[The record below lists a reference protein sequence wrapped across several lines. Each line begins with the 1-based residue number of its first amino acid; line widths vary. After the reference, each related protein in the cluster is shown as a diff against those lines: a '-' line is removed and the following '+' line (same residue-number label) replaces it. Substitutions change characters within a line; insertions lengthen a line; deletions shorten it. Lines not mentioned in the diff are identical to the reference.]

1 MQKCSRACSLWR
13 PLTSGLFPQVSKR
26 LGNDFH
32 KRNIASLS
40 ALSETHQ
47 MLQKTCRD
55 FAEGELKPHAAR
67 FDKEHLYPGEQIKK
81 MGELGLMAIAT
92 PEDLGGSGLDY
103 LAYSIAL
110 EEISRGCASAGV
122 IMSVNNSLYLGPILG
137 WGTDSQKQEYVAP
150 FTNGSKI
157 GCFALSEPGN
167 GSDAGAA
174 STTAKLENDKWKVNG
189 TKCWITNGF
198 ESEASVVFATTD
210 KSLKHKGI
218 SAFIIPKPY
227 KGLELGKK
235 EDKLGIRASSTC
247 SLIYEDCYIPKE
259 NILGA
264 PGSGF
269 KIAMMTLDAG
279 RIGIASQALGIAQ
292 ASLDVA
298 IEYASKRIAFGKPIM
313 KLQMIQQKLAD
324 MSLQLES
331 ARLLTWRA
339 AWLKDNK
346 KPYTKE
352 AAMAKLAASE
362 AATFASHQC
371 IQVLGGMGYVSD
383 MPAERHYRDARITEI
398 YEGTS
403 EIQKLVIA
411 GQLIKEY
418 GL

>member
-1 MQKCSRACSLWR
+1 MIRILLKSIANRR
-13 PLTSGLFPQVSKR
+13 VFPKR
-26 LGNDFH
+26 S
-32 KRNIASLS
+32 IASLS
-40 ALSETHQ
+40 ALPDTYQ
-47 MLQKTCRD
+47 MLFKTCRD
-55 FAEGELKPHAAR
+55 FAEQELKPNAAKYDR
-67 FDKEHLYPGEQIKK
+67 EHLYPEEAINK

-92 PEDLGGSGLDY
+92 PEELGGSGLDY
-103 LAYSIAL
+103 LAYAIAL

-122 IMSVNNSLYLGPILG
+122 IMSVNNSLYLGPLLYC
-137 WGTDSQKQEYVAP
+137 GTDQQKAEFVTP
-150 FTNGSKI
+150 FCMGDSV

-174 STTAKLENDKWKVNG
+174 STTAKDAGDKWVING
-189 TKCWITNGF
+189 TKCWITNGY
-198 ESEASVVFATTD
+198 ESKAAVIFATTD
-210 KSLKHKGI
+210 KSMKHKGI
-218 SAFIIPKPY
+218 SAFIVPKPI

-235 EDKLGIRASSTC
+235 EDKLGIRGSSTC
-247 SLIYEDCYIPKE
+247 SLIFEDCSIPKE
-259 NILGA
+259 SILGQ
-264 PGSGF
+264 PGMGF

-298 IEYASKRIAFGKPIM
+298 VDYASKRIAFGKPII
-313 KLQMIQQKLAD
+313 KLQAIQNKIAD
-324 MSLQLES
+324 IAVKLES

-346 KPYTKE
+346 QPFTKE

-362 AATFASHQC
+362 VATFASHQC

-403 EIQKLVIA
+403 EIQRLVI
-411 GQLIKEY
+411 GLQVVKEY